1 MLTPRVKGEIVAGVV
16 GLVVLVIVCASWVG
30 AREDA
35 IRAKATVDAQQTVI
49 AAAQKQTK
57 DLQAAEAARDQLT
70 AVNVAA
76 LQAAAA
82 KQVTPAQIAA
92 WIPKQLQ
99 QLPGTPITLS
109 IPAATA
115 QNPTPDAIASIPQA
129 DLPILRDQIEKC
141 QECGVKL
148 ATAQQDGTSKDQRL
162 LLAGQQ
168 LSAMSNERDAYKQ
181 AAKGGPF
188 WSRVKAKA
196 KWFAIGGAV
205 VAGALCGTGHCK

>member
-1 MLTPRVKGEIVAGVV
+1 MLTTRVKYEIAGGAVA
-16 GLVVLVIVCASWVG
+16 LVVIVLVVASWVG

-35 IRAKATVDAQQTVI
+35 VRAKATVDAQQTVI
-49 AAAQKQTK
+49 AAAEKQRT
-57 DLQAAEAARDQLT
+57 DLVAAETERDRLT

-82 KQVTPAQIAA
+82 KQVSPAQIAA

-99 QLPGTPITLS
+99 QIPGTPITLN

-115 QNPTPDAIASIPQA
+115 ANPTPNAIASIPQA
-129 DLPILRDQIEKC
+129 DLPGLRDQIEKC

-148 ATAQQDGTSKDQRL
+148 ATAQQDATSKDQQL

-168 LSAMSNERDAYKQ
+168 LSAVSVERDAYKQ

-188 WSRVKAKA
+188 WSRVKSKA

>member
-1 MLTPRVKGEIVAGVV
+1 MLTTRVKYELAGGAV
-16 GLVVLVIVCASWVG
+16 GLVVIVLVVASWVG

-35 IRAKATVDAQQTVI
+35 VRAKATVDAQQTII
-49 AAAQKQTK
+49 AAAEKNAKTLL
-57 DLQAAEAARDQLT
+57 DAETARDQLT

-76 LQAAAA
+76 LQASAA

-129 DLPILRDQIEKC
+129 DLPILRDQLEKC

-148 ATAQQDGTSKDQRL
+148 AAVQQDATSKDQRL

-168 LSAMSNERDAYKQ
+168 LSAVSVERDAYKQ

-188 WSRVKAKA
+188 WSRVKSKA